1 MTITVTDAADRK
13 PELTILIVDDSKSYR
28 HLLANILRQ
37 WGYHVLQ
44 AQDGLHALTILNEN
58 SVHVVISDW
67 EMPEMDGGELCRQVR
82 QFDYGHY
89 IYIILVTARQ
99 TIEDLVLGLESGA
112 DDFLSKPIH
121 QSQLRARLHVAERIL
136 MLENKLEVRNQR
148 LSTAYQQIEQDL
160 QAAARLQRSVL
171 PATAMNFEGYQA
183 DWIFLPSTYV
193 SGDLLNYF
201 MLDNHHL
208 AFYSIDVAGH
218 GVSAAMLSL
227 AVSREFLSGRLNE
240 RLLIIEGQVA
250 PPHDVVAALNQRF
263 CLDNEEITSYFT
275 LIYGLIDTRTGKGT
289 LCQAGHPTPFIIR
302 KQGTLI
308 SVGNGGI
315 PVGLFP
321 DSEYQSCDFSLE
333 PGDRL
338 YLYSDGIS
346 ECENHDGELY
356 GEDRL
361 QKMMIDWR
369 DKDKTELFQLVED
382 SLVRWCQPL
391 SQEQTEYSR
400 FFSDDISLV
409 AIERIA

>member
-1 MTITVTDAADRK
+1 MTITVTNGMAQK
-13 PELTILIVDDSKSYR
+13 SELTLLIVDDSKSYR
-28 HLLANILRQ
+28 HLLANILSQ
-37 WGYHVLQ
+37 WGFHVLQ
-44 AQDGLHALTILNEN
+44 AQDGMQALTILNEN
-58 SVHVVISDW
+58 SINVVISDW

-82 QFDYGHY
+82 LHDYGHY

-99 TIEDLVLGLESGA
+99 TTDDLVLGLESGA

-136 MLENKLEVRNQR
+136 MLENKLEVRNQHV
-148 LSTAYQQIEQDL
+148 STAYQQIEQDL
-160 QAAARLQRSVL
+160 QAAARLQRRVL
-171 PATAMNFEGYQA
+171 PVTALNFEGYQA
-183 DWIFLPSTYV
+183 DWIFLPSAYV

-201 MLDNHHL
+201 MLDKHHL

-227 AVSREFLSGRLNE
+227 AVSREFLSGRINE
-240 RLLIIEGQVA
+240 RLLIVEERII
-250 PPHDVVAALNQRF
+250 PPDNVVATLNQRF
-263 CLDNEEITSYFT
+263 CLDNEDITSYFT
-275 LIYGLIDTRTGKGT
+275 LIYGLIDTRTGKGS

-302 KQGTLI
+302 QHGELV
-308 SVGNGGI
+308 SVGLGGV

-346 ECENHDGELY
+346 ECENLDGELF
-356 GEDRL
+356 GETRL
-361 QKMMIDWR
+361 QNMMIAFR
-369 DKDKTELFQLVED
+369 DKDKIALFQQIEEELVGWRQSE
-382 SLVRWCQPL
+382 P
-391 SQEQTEYSR
+391 QERTEHSR
-400 FFSDDISLV
+400 LFNDDISLL